1 MGDYLQQ
8 QRKLRV
14 TTPLG
19 ENELLLKAFTGS
31 EGISTLFGYRLEMIA
46 ENKTK
51 VPFDA
56 VLGQK
61 VTVHM
66 QLPDESETHLNGL
79 CVRFAQ
85 AERDSTFTLYQA
97 ELVPDV
103 WKCDDD
109 SAERSVALVV
119 ANTLNSSL
127 KALKVSL
134 RSNGSVYAT
143 VELFLDGF
151 DAFRNVAPRCLDL
164 LGAATWEFRSRM
176 REARQK
182 ADDEEAAGR
191 ALAEA
196 GADDDGEQP

>member
-1 MGDYLQQ
+1 MPDFPTLSDLGGDDPSAQA
-8 QRKLRV
+8 
-14 TTPLG
+14 P
-19 ENELLLKAFTGS
+19 
-31 EGISTLFGYRLEMIA
+31 A
-46 ENKTK
+46 ENRSSAPPSRARQILDWLAGEGFRCD
-51 VPFDA
+51 VDDDGDIHLRHEGRDVFVLLDA
-56 VLGQK
+56 DD
-61 VTVHM
+61 
-66 QLPDESETHLNGL
+66 PAY
-79 CVRFAQ
+79 VRF
-85 AERDSTFTLYQA
+85 
-97 ELVPDV
+97 LVPDV